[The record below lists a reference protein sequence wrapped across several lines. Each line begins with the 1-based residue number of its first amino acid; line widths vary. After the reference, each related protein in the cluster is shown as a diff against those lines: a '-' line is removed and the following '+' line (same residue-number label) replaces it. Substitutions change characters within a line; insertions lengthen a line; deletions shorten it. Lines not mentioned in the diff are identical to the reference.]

1 MMDTIRVLL
10 AVAKSAGSG
19 RVGASLRRFGAL
31 AVCAGCVGGRM
42 ANLQRPV
49 CKDKYY
55 ELFRG
60 KGGEEIDDEAVTG
73 SSSAAGGGGRPES

>member
-1 MMDTIRVLL
+1 MMDSAAVLHL
-10 AVAKSAGSG
+10 VAGSASIR
-19 RVGASLRRFGAL
+19 RVGALERRFGAL